1 MSMRLRGTLLGILL
15 VGISSA
21 WPGAGVG
28 QEVVCGP
35 GGMTLRGW
43 EERARII
50 ILDREGSFDGRFSSR
65 GVLQRFHPLM
75 DAEYQLD
82 VISSSFPMDEE
93 CAWYRADSGARFW
106 AGSIDHLRLIQVGQ
120 IKARVPLGG
129 NWAVRVEHLHEETLR
144 ARRNLLRL
152 GFERDLAG
160 GAGRVFLAGTPIAI
174 KPEADIELGASWF
187 LGEGE
192 VTVALGALDVFSDV
206 VYQVL
211 GVGPALSDSVL
222 DYLARP
228 YTLRAF
234 GELPLH
240 PRLRMEAF
248 GLRLT
253 STRVRVEPQGEPWG
267 GFVQDEGYAYAGGLV
282 EWTPGDRT
290 ALGALAT
297 WKRGRTERAPV
308 EGDGLESTD
317 FLDVVETSRQV
328 GAFFL
333 HDPSPQLRIRGW
345 LSRVMEEEIRESMPM
360 SSSYHKRTLLM
371 RLDFTY
377 RGGSGFHGELGL
389 DGTARSGEGVRPVP
403 PIQPLLRNDYRLRG
417 DLGWRF
423 GQRALFVLGANLDLD
438 SGGFDGGHGRFA
450 LSW

>member
-1 MSMRLRGTLLGILL
+1 MSKPLRPTLLGTLAL
-15 VGISSA
+15 AVAAA
-21 WPGAGVG
+21 WPGVGAG

-35 GGMTLRGW
+35 RGVTLRGW
-43 EERARII
+43 EERARVI

-65 GVLQRFHPLM
+65 GILQRYHPLM

-82 VISSSFPMDEE
+82 VISSSFPLDEE
-93 CAWYRADSGARFW
+93 CSWYRADSGARFW

-120 IKARVPLGG
+120 IKARVPLGSHWG
-129 NWAVRVEHLHEETLR
+129 VRVEHLHEETLR

-160 GAGRVFLAGTPIAI
+160 GAGRVFLSGTPIAI
-174 KPEADIELGASWF
+174 KPEADLEMGASWF
-187 LGEGE
+187 PGEGE
-192 VTVALGALDVFSDV
+192 VTVAVGALDVFSDV

-253 STRVRVEPQGEPWG
+253 PTRVRVEPQGEPWG

-297 WKRGRTERAPV
+297 WKRGHTERAPA
-308 EGDGLESTD
+308 EGEALAPTD
-317 FLDVVETSRQV
+317 FLEVLETSRQL
-328 GAFFL
+328 GAFL
-333 HDPSPQLRIRGW
+333 IHDPLPQLRIRGW
-345 LSRVMEEEIRESMPM
+345 LVRAMEEETRESLAGP
-360 SSSYHKRTLLM
+360 SSYQKRTVSM
-371 RLDFTY
+371 RLDLTY
-377 RGGSGFHGELGL
+377 RGVRGLHGELGL

-403 PIQPLLRNDYRLRG
+403 PIQPLLRSDYRLRG

-423 GQRALFVLGANLDLD
+423 GERALFVLGANLDLD
-438 SGGFDGGHGRFA
+438 SGGFDGGHGRFS